1 MKLEIWALVFA
12 AVSCI
17 AALSTMYVF
26 GWRLEKFRRG
36 LEKLRDKLKRWKN
49 EESFI
54 G

>member
-26 GWRLEKFRRG
+26 GGRLKEFRRG
-36 LEKLRDKLKRWKN
+36 LKKLKDKLRKVKN
-49 EESFI
+49 VK
-54 G
+54 

>member
-26 GWRLEKFRRG
+26 GGRLKEFKQE
-36 LEKLRDKLKRWKN
+36 LEELKDKLRGGKK
-49 EESFI
+49 
-54 G
+54 